1 MEFKCEITI
10 GDCLTALSMLV
21 SFGVFC
27 WQLWESRK
35 DHREDTRSRWFLDV
49 VVMPNL
55 ENISV
60 LYDNVAKKA
69 DEFIIQLHEMFKSN
83 KGAQDINRTLAR
95 DQRELKDLVKETY
108 DHFQAI
114 VGATEVDV
122 SKKLNKK
129 VDDLVDL
136 LTTYLDD
143 YEGYE
148 DEISIKEKVLL
159 NHQEVL
165 AILYNGLNK

>member
-1 MEFKCEITI
+1 MEFKAEITI

-27 WQLWESRK
+27 WQLWKSRK

-55 ENISV
+55 ESISK
-60 LYDNVAKKA
+60 LYEEASKKA
-69 DEFIIQLHEMFKSN
+69 DEYVVELNGMYTSN
-83 KGAQDINRTLAR
+83 EGVQDIRRELAKKQR
-95 DQRELKDLVKETY
+95 DLKDLVIATY
-108 DHFQAI
+108 DHFQAV
-114 VGATEVDV
+114 VGATEEEV

-129 VDDLVDL
+129 VDDLVDV
-136 LTTYLDD
+136 LTNYIDA
-143 YEGYE
+143 YEKYE
-148 DEISIKEKVLL
+148 RGTSVKELALK
-159 NHQEVL
+159 NHQEIL

>member
-10 GDCLTALSMLV
+10 GDCLTVLSMLV

-27 WQLWESRK
+27 WQLWKSRK

-55 ENISV
+55 ESISK
-60 LYDNVAKKA
+60 LYDDVTKKA
-69 DEFIIQLHEMFKSN
+69 DEFIIQLHEMYISN
-83 KGAQDINRTLAR
+83 KGAQDINRSLAKN
-95 DQRELKDLVKETY
+95 QRELKDLVKGTY
-108 DHFQAI
+108 DHFQAV
-114 VGATEVDV
+114 VGATEVEV

-136 LTTYLDD
+136 LTTYLDA
-143 YEGYE
+143 YEGFE
-148 DEISIKEKVLL
+148 GGISIKEKVLL

>member
-10 GDCLTALSMLV
+10 GDCLTALSMMV

-27 WQLWESRK
+27 WQLWESRR

-55 ENISV
+55 ESISK
-60 LYDNVAKKA
+60 LYEDVIRMA
-69 DEFIIQLHEMFKSN
+69 DESVAQLNEMYKSN
-83 KGAQDINRTLAR
+83 KGVQDIHRELAKK
-95 DQRELKDLVKETY
+95 QRELKDMVKKTY

-114 VGATEVDV
+114 VGATEGEV
-122 SKKLNKK
+122 SKKLNTK

-136 LTTYLDD
+136 LTVYLDA

-148 DEISIKEKVLL
+148 SGESIREQALKNHKEVMA
-159 NHQEVL
+159 V
-165 AILYNGLNK
+165 LYNGLNK

>member
-27 WQLWESRK
+27 WQLYKSRK

-55 ENISV
+55 DSITV
-60 LYDNVAKKA
+60 LYDNVVKKA
-69 DEFIIQLHEMFKSN
+69 DEFVVLLHEMYKSN
-83 KGAQDINRTLAR
+83 KGAQDINRTLAK
-95 DQRELKDLVKETY
+95 DQRELKDLVKGTY

-122 SKKLNKK
+122 SKRLNKK

-136 LTTYLDD
+136 LTIYLDA

-148 DEISIKEKVLL
+148 DGTSVKEKVLL

>member
-27 WQLWESRK
+27 WQLWKSRK

-55 ENISV
+55 DSMSE
-60 LYDNVAKKA
+60 LYDNLVKKA
-69 DEFIIQLHEMFKSN
+69 DEFAVQLHEMYKSN
-83 KGAQDINRTLAR
+83 KGAQDINRTLAKN
-95 DQRELKDLVKETY
+95 QRELKDMVKGTY

-114 VGATEVDV
+114 VGATEVEV

-136 LTTYLDD
+136 LTIYLDA
-143 YEGYE
+143 YEGHV
-148 DEISIKEKVLL
+148 DGISIKEKFLF
-159 NHQEVL
+159 NHQDVL
-165 AILYNGLNK
+165 AILYNGFNK